1 MLSDSLVA
9 FIDISR
15 EMPIDFEV
23 RRMVSVLLGRRVFP
37 GPEGDVV
44 HILKN
49 LAPWIVA
56 RGVATGLLVLFLLVI
71 ARPAAAAPITL
82 SVLPFQTASVGDT
95 FQLDISIA
103 NVTDLFDY
111 QFDLNFNPSILSALG
126 VLDGGFLTSGGGT
139 SVFGGAFA
147 LTLDNTTGVITI
159 LDSLLGPVTGAGG
172 GGTLASI
179 TFTALASGF
188 SAIEFANTIFEDSLG
203 NNLSAQLNGGQVD
216 VAGGSGEPSPV
227 PEPGTLT
234 LMASGLAIAAI
245 RRRRKAGSHRDE
257 QRG

>member
-1 MLSDSLVA
+1 
-9 FIDISR
+9 
-15 EMPIDFEV
+15 V
-23 RRMVSVLLGRRVFP
+23 RIV
-37 GPEGDVV
+37 
-44 HILKN
+44 KN
-49 LAPWIVA
+49 LVPWSVA
-56 RGVATGLLVLFLLVI
+56 RGVAAALFVLFLTVA

-82 SVLPFQTASVGDT
+82 SVLPSLHTAAVGDT
-95 FQLDISIA
+95 FQLDIAIA
-103 NVTDLFDY
+103 NVADLFAY

-159 LDSLLGPVTGAGG
+159 LDSLLGPAPPATGAIG

-179 TFTALASGF
+179 TFTALASGS
-188 SAIEFANTIFEDSLG
+188 SAIEFANAIFEDSLG
-203 NNLSAQLNGGQVD
+203 NSLDAQLTGGHVD

-245 RRRRKAGSHRDE
+245 RRRRKGGLI
-257 QRG
+257 Q